1 MCRGRRDAVVGL
13 ALVLLRASAKGL
25 FDEIT
30 PAKPR
35 VRSEL
40 VLPPP
45 PPPPPALAVAAPLR
59 PVPPSPWPGR
69 GAVVME
75 RGRPAHAKACCLS
88 ALLFGALRF
97 AAAAPAESVERL
109 RRFLFPSGAAG
120 GGLAWIRGLV
130 VVVAAVLYAAEAARS
145 STLRYVS
152 DARGADAVD
161 AFLRGAVDAAPV
173 VSWTAESYH
182 YETTSRGSGDARRAS
197 TRRVVT
203 AVARETWA
211 YGAWRDAS
219 GGVDALARAWRRA
232 CSVTPSARR
241 ALVKIRLRRSLAFDD
256 AATADEYAA
265 ALADF
270 ARRHRRR
277 DVHLSLEQD
286 FDFKGWDEDERIL
299 GIRRPLGAPG
309 ALWSPA
315 GFWAAAGLGLTVPYR
330 LAFERKCAVASLD
343 VAKRVRSAPH
353 VAREADPVI

>member
-1 MCRGRRDAVVGL
+1 MCRGRRDTVVGL
-13 ALVLLRASAKGL
+13 ALLLLRASAKGL

-40 VLPPP
+40 VLAPP

-59 PVPPSPWPGR
+59 PIPPSPWPGR

-97 AAAAPAESVERL
+97 AAAAPA
-109 RRFLFPSGAAG
+109 
-120 GGLAWIRGLV
+120 
-130 VVVAAVLYAAEAARS
+130 
-145 STLRYVS
+145 
-152 DARGADAVD
+152 D
-161 AFLRGAVDAAPV
+161 
-173 VSWTAESYH
+173 YH
-182 YETTSRGSGDARRAS
+182 YETTSRGSGDDRRTS

-211 YGAWRDAS
+211 YGAWRRD
-219 GGVDALARAWRRA
+219 GGVGALRARWRRA

-286 FDFKGWDEDERIL
+286 FSFKGWDEDERIL

>member
-1 MCRGRRDAVVGL
+1 
-13 ALVLLRASAKGL
+13 
-25 FDEIT
+25 
-30 PAKPR
+30 
-35 VRSEL
+35 
-40 VLPPP
+40 
-45 PPPPPALAVAAPLR
+45 
-59 PVPPSPWPGR
+59 
-69 GAVVME
+69 ME

-97 AAAAPAESVERL
+97 AAAAPAD
-109 RRFLFPSGAAG
+109 
-120 GGLAWIRGLV
+120 
-130 VVVAAVLYAAEAARS
+130 

-152 DARGADAVD
+152 DARDADAVD

-173 VSWTAESYH
+173 VAWTAESYH
-182 YETTSRGSGDARRAS
+182 YETTSRGSGDDRRTS

-203 AVARETWA
+203 AVARET
-211 YGAWRDAS
+211 
-219 GGVDALARAWRRA
+219 
-232 CSVTPSARR
+232 
-241 ALVKIRLRRSLAFDD
+241 SLAFDD

-286 FDFKGWDEDERIL
+286 FSFKGWDEDERIL

>member
-1 MCRGRRDAVVGL
+1 MGMCRGRRDTVVGL
-13 ALVLLRASAKGL
+13 ALLLLRASAKGL

-40 VLPPP
+40 VLAPP

-59 PVPPSPWPGR
+59 PIPPSPWPGR

-120 GGLAWIRGLV
+120 GLAWIRGLV

-152 DARGADAVD
+152 GARTPPRVP
-161 AFLRGAVDAAPV
+161 AAPTPRP
-173 VSWTAESYH
+173 S
-182 YETTSRGSGDARRAS
+182 SR
-197 TRRVVT
+197 
-203 AVARETWA
+203 
-211 YGAWRDAS
+211 
-219 GGVDALARAWRRA
+219 
-232 CSVTPSARR
+232 
-241 ALVKIRLRRSLAFDD
+241 
-256 AATADEYAA
+256 
-265 ALADF
+265 
-270 ARRHRRR
+270 
-277 DVHLSLEQD
+277 LS
-286 FDFKGWDEDERIL
+286 FKGWDEDERIL